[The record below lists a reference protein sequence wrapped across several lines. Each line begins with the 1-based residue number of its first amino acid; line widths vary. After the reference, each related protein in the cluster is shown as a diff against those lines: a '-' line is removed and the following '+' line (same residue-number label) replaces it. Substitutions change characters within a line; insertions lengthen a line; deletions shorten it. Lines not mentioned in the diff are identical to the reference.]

1 MHEERGMLGMFDK
14 SKVDLDFAEKLR
26 KESPN
31 QFKTLIN
38 MHLSFLLEIETLN
51 EWVNIKFFFFSDAN

>member
-1 MHEERGMLGMFDK
+1 MLEDKGMFDK
-14 SKVDLDFAEKLR
+14 SKVDLEFAEKLR

-51 EWVNIKFFFFSDAN
+51 EWVFLTQTN